1 MLEGQGNNVVNNIE
15 KIKLEADLMNDKAE
29 NINQLI
35 KLESLKNPN
44 KDELKKEASNYY
56 INSINAKLQVL
67 NKLIS
72 KDS

>member
-1 MLEGQGNNVVNNIE
+1 
-15 KIKLEADLMNDKAE
+15 MNDKAE